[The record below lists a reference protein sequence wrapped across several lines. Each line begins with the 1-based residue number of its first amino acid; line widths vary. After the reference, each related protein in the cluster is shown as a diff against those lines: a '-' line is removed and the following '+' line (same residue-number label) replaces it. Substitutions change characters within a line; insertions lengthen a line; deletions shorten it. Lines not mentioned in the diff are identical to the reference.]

1 MSVTVAEVQLW
12 GTRVGAVRWD
22 ADRAVASYEYDPKFL
37 QSGIELAPLV
47 MPLGP
52 GVWSFPQL
60 PRSTF
65 KGLPGMLAD
74 VLPDKFGTAL
84 IDAWLIRTGRAVED
98 FSPVE
103 RLCYVGQRGMGAL
116 EFAPAVDLSLIHI

>member
-1 MSVTVAEVQLW
+1 MSVTVAEVRLW

-22 ADRAVASYEYDPKFL
+22 PERAVASYEYDPEFL
-37 QSGIELAPLV
+37 RSGIELAPLK

-52 GVWSFPQL
+52 GVWDFPQL
-60 PRSTF
+60 SRATF

-84 IDAWLIRTGRAVED
+84 IDA
-98 FSPVE
+98 
-103 RLCYVGQRGMGAL
+103 
-116 EFAPAVDLSLIHI
+116 LSLIHI